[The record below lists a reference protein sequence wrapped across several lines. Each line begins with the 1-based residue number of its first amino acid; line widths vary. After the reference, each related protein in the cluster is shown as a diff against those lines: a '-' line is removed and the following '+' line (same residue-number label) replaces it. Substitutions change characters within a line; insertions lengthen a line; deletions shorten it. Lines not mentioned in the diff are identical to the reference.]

1 MPPFADAVFFRSVHD
16 LRDLPPDV
24 GAEIA
29 FAGRSNAGKSTAIN
43 ALVEQRRLA
52 FVSKAPGRTQTIN
65 FFRVGS
71 ANYFVDL
78 PGYGYAS
85 VPFAEKRHWENLIST
100 YLQTRASLRGLVLV
114 MDARH
119 PFTAL
124 DSQLLNWFAPT
135 RRPVL
140 VLLTKSDKLTKR
152 ATAETL
158 HATRKI
164 LLDYPFCTMQLFSG
178 TRRVGVRPAH
188 RIIARWWTQKT
199 PG

>member
-1 MPPFADAVFFRSVHD
+1 MSPFANAVFFRSVHD
-16 LRDLPPDV
+16 PRDLPPDV

-43 ALVEQRRLA
+43 AIVEQKRLA

-65 FFRVGS
+65 FFHVG
-71 ANYFVDL
+71 AARYLVDL

-100 YLQTRASLRGLVLV
+100 YLQTRAALRGLVLV
-114 MDARH
+114 MDARR
-119 PFTAL
+119 PFTGL
-124 DSQLLNWFAPT
+124 DSQLLDWFAPT

-152 ATAETL
+152 AAAETL
-158 HATRKI
+158 QAAQKI
-164 LLDYPFCTMQLFSG
+164 LDDYPFCTMQLFSG
-178 TRRVGVRPAH
+178 TGRVGVRPAQKM
-188 RIIARWWTQKT
+188 ITRWWTQKT